1 MRKNTIVGVVVLIL
15 VIALG
20 VFFYFKTSKDN
31 GYSVVYLS
39 TGEVYVGKL
48 QVFSDLVLTDSYI
61 LQVVKDSTDPT
72 KNTFQLQSTNEV
84 LWAPKELHIIKDN
97 VVFYGPL
104 LENSKIAETLAQQ
117 TK

>member
-61 LQVVKDSTDPT
+61 LQIVKDPT
-72 KNTFQLQSTNEV
+72 NETKSNFQLQPVKEA

-97 VVFYGPL
+97 VVFYGLL

-117 TK
+117 K